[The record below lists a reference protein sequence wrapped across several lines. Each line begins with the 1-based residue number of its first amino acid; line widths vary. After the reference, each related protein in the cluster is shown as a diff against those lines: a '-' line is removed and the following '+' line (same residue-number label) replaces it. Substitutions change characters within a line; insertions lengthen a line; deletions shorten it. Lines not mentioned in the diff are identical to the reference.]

1 VAEPSAAAFAYG
13 CHSERMNGYSILVYD
28 FGGGTFDVSI
38 LEVRDGEFE
47 VRAKDGDDTLGGRDI
62 DSVLRD
68 YCLEKVREI
77 IQTRVQDGW
86 TGARG
91 KMLRRLDREDI
102 KRRFLAKAEEMKI
115 ALSSRSTYSVY
126 LDTNGFEGLEESL
139 VVTREEYERIEG
151 VSKLLDRTMQIT
163 RVSVG

>member
-1 VAEPSAAAFAYG
+1 
-13 CHSERMNGYSILVYD
+13 MNGYSILVYD

-38 LEVRDGEFE
+38 LEVQDGEFE

-62 DSVLRD
+62 DSTLRD
-68 YCLEKVREI
+68 HCLERVREI
-77 IQTRVQDGW
+77 IQTRVANEGSKE
-86 TGARG
+86 RL
-91 KMLRRLDREDI
+91 LRRLSRGDI

-139 VVTREEYERIEG
+139 VVTREEYEGIAG
-151 VSKLLDRTMQIT
+151 VVWILDRTMQIIG
-163 RVSVG
+163 SVMGWVCRWGRTFQKLGVRTF